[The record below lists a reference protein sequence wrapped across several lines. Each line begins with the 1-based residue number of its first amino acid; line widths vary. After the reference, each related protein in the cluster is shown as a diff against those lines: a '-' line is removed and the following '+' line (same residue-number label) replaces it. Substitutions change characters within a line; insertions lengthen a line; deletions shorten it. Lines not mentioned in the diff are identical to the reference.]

1 MAYSVPERATLFAL
15 MAQGSELSNK
25 ELKDLYK
32 IDLKAPSRT
41 KLNNDRLIVSTKKP
55 KVGFVHEL
63 TDKGWA
69 WVRAEFKQ
77 PPPPRTGSLV
87 AALYGALATLARGLD
102 RRGLT
107 LADLLSSSADAGN
120 TGKAPISNGSG
131 QKLPDRILSA
141 YRQLAKRP
149 QDWVYLSELRPLIS
163 GVSKAQ
169 VDGALKE
176 LYRDKV
182 IRLTLEEDQRSLTKT
197 QRDAAIRIGVDDMHL
212 IAVE

>member
-1 MAYSVPERATLFAL
+1 MAYNVPERATLFAL
-15 MAQGSELSNK
+15 MAQGREVSNAELEK
-25 ELKDLYK
+25 VYK
-32 IDLKAPSRT
+32 IKLDADSRN
-41 KLNNDRLIVSTKKP
+41 KLNRDGLIVSVKP
-55 KVGFVHEL
+55 PKNKPFIHEL

-69 WVRAEFKQ
+69 WVRKEFTQ

-87 AALYGALATLARGLD
+87 AALYGVLATLGGGLD

-107 LADLLSSSADAGN
+107 LADLLDNS
-120 TGKAPISNGSG
+120 SNGSG

-141 YRQLAKRP
+141 YRQLARRP

-176 LYRDKV
+176 MYREKM
-182 IRLTLEEDQRSLTKT
+182 IRLTLEEDQKSLTKP
-197 QRDAAIRIGVDDMHL
+197 QRDAAVRIGVDDMHL
-212 IAVE
+212 IAME